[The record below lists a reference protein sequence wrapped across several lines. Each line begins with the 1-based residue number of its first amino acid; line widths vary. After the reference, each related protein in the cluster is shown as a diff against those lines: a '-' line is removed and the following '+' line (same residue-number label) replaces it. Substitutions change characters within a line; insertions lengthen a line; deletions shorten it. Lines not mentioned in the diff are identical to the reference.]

1 MPGSIQ
7 VPESMEVSM
16 DAKVSQMAVVVDSP
30 IRAVET
36 KNFSLGLDFKFKV
49 SLLAT
54 ALLLWYGS
62 GRAVT
67 VSSDYPV
74 FQSK

>member
-1 MPGSIQ
+1 
-7 VPESMEVSM
+7 MEVSV

-36 KNFSLGLDFKFKV
+36 KNYSLGFAFKFKV

-67 VSSDYPV
+67 VSSHFPV
-74 FQSK
+74 FSV

>member
-1 MPGSIQ
+1 
-7 VPESMEVSM
+7 MEVSM
-16 DAKVSQMAVVVDSP
+16 DAKVSQTAIEVDSRTP
-30 IRAVET
+30 AVET
-36 KNFSLGLDFKFKV
+36 KNFSLGLSFKLKF

-67 VSSDYPV
+67 VSSDFPV
-74 FQSK
+74 FQSE

>member
-36 KNFSLGLDFKFKV
+36 KNFSLGLGLKFKV

-67 VSSDYPV
+67 AFSE
-74 FQSK
+74 

>member
-1 MPGSIQ
+1 MPGSTQ
-7 VPESMEVSM
+7 MPESMEVSM
-16 DAKVSQMAVVVDSP
+16 DAKVSQMAIVVDSP

-36 KNFSLGLDFKFKV
+36 KNFSLGLGFKFKV

-54 ALLLWYGS
+54 ALLLWHGS

-67 VSSDYPV
+67 AFSE
-74 FQSK
+74 

>member
-1 MPGSIQ
+1 
-7 VPESMEVSM
+7 M

-36 KNFSLGLDFKFKV
+36 KNFSLGLGFKFKV

-67 VSSDYPV
+67 AFSE
-74 FQSK
+74 